1 MNEERY
7 IQFSQYLDNEMSIEE
22 KNTFEKQLVEDSEF
36 ASAFEIFKELNEH
49 LTTKFGH
56 ATERNAFKENIHSI
70 SKAHFKATKP
80 KVINLK
86 SWQYSVAASV
96 AILVGLFV
104 FMQNNDPTFEEYNQ
118 HENAYFTER
127 GSSDDQLKKA
137 QDAFNSK
144 NYKEAATQ
152 FQKVLKEKESPEIQ
166 LFYAISLLE
175 DNQFQK
181 ADVYLMDLKLGNSVF
196 KNKAIWYLGLSKLK
210 QKDYKSCKEILRSI
224 PSDYEDYEQVEQ
236 LLNELD

>member
-7 IQFSQYLDNEMSIEE
+7 LQFSQYLDNEMSIEE
-22 KNTFEKQLVEDSEF
+22 KNTFEKQLLEDSEF

-49 LTTKFGH
+49 LSNKFGH
-56 ATERNAFKENIHSI
+56 ETELNTFKENIHSI

-80 KVINLK
+80 KVISLK
-86 SWQYSVAASV
+86 SWHYSVAASV
-96 AILVGLFV
+96 AILIGLFV

-127 GSSDDQLKKA
+127 GSSEDQLKKA

-152 FQKVLKEKESPEIQ
+152 FQIVLKEKESPEIQ
-166 LFYAISLLE
+166 LYLAISLLE
-175 DNQFQK
+175 ENQFQK
-181 ADVYLMDLKLGNSVF
+181 ADIYLMDLKLGTSIF
-196 KNKAIWYLGLSKLK
+196 KNKATWYLALSKLK
-210 QKDYKSCKEILRSI
+210 QKEYRSCKEILKSI
-224 PSDYEDYEQVEQ
+224 PKDYENYNQVEE
-236 LLNELD
+236 LLSELD

>member
-70 SKAHFKATKP
+70 SKSHFKATKP
-80 KVINLK
+80 KVISLK
-86 SWQYSVAASV
+86 SWHYSVAASV
-96 AILVGLFV
+96 AILIGLFV

-127 GSSDDQLKKA
+127 GSSKEHLKKA

-144 NYKEAATQ
+144 NYKEAIVH
-152 FQKVLKEKESPEIQ
+152 FEKVRKQSESPEIQ
-166 LFYAISLLE
+166 LYYAISLLE
-175 DNQFQK
+175 ENEFQK
-181 ADVYLMDLKLGNSVF
+181 ADILLMDLKLGNTIF
-196 KNKAIWYLGLSKLK
+196 KNKATWYLALSKLK
-210 QKDYKSCKEILRSI
+210 QKENLSCKEILRSI
-224 PSDYEDYEQVEQ
+224 PKDYENYDQVEE
-236 LLNELD
+236 LLSELD